1 MSEASRCFKSTCE
14 GNECLFEKIN
24 EGAFPFKAKK
34 IQSMHF
40 NICFHVS
47 VSQNRTKRWIKIF
60 PMHKNLTYV
69 KVSTI
74 ILWYN
79 FQITF
84 YCFTL
89 LLISTFVKCFN
100 NLMSHVNILLMM
112 NIIVIRKNFN

>member
-1 MSEASRCFKSTCE
+1 
-14 GNECLFEKIN
+14 
-24 EGAFPFKAKK
+24 
-34 IQSMHF
+34 
-40 NICFHVS
+40 
-47 VSQNRTKRWIKIF
+47 
-60 PMHKNLTYV
+60 MHKNLTYV

-100 NLMSHVNILLMM
+100 NLISHVNILLMM